1 MRKLFK
7 RCIAGM
13 VCFTLAAGIVPSPLP
28 DMCMAAKAFSWTD
41 IDTDTEQEPES
52 SNEPSDESSD
62 IPFTALAP
70 NPEADFLLGGT
81 DEKMFMYIGKH
92 GVFDIDRSNTEM
104 FPDYCM
110 DILASIDY
118 QSSDDSV
125 LSVNNFGEY
134 QALAVGDATIYV
146 TGFDS
151 EGNELFDTSFSFDIY
166 PDMSSVTLETDS
178 VTLYTVD
185 GSYTDSSIDIKINSP
200 YVLDVYDGVTQ
211 IDMTSSNNSMYIG
224 YEIQDNVL
232 TLASSTPGSTDIKL
246 VINGKEFVIHFKL
259 VSVKMSATSLLL
271 TKGKTKQLKVR
282 GTKEKVTF
290 CSLNPKKVSV
300 TANGKVKAK
309 KTGNA
314 IITAQI
320 GNAKLGCAVSVTTAK
335 KKKVIALANKIA
347 GSSKYDQAKRM
358 ESGYYDCSS
367 LVWRSYSPYG
377 CNFGSANYAPVAA
390 DLAKWLAGRNK
401 LLKGGFSEKNVQSL
415 KINAGDLL
423 FETGSDNGRFK
434 GIYHVE
440 IFTGYDFYGFNENGK
455 PVVIAKWANRP
466 DGYYFYGCGVVGKM

>member
-1 MRKLFK
+1 
-7 RCIAGM
+7 
-13 VCFTLAAGIVPSPLP
+13 
-28 DMCMAAKAFSWTD
+28 
-41 IDTDTEQEPES
+41 
-52 SNEPSDESSD
+52 
-62 IPFTALAP
+62 
-70 NPEADFLLGGT
+70 
-81 DEKMFMYIGKH
+81 
-92 GVFDIDRSNTEM
+92 
-104 FPDYCM
+104 
-110 DILASIDY
+110 
-118 QSSDDSV
+118 
-125 LSVNNFGEY
+125 
-134 QALAVGDATIYV
+134 
-146 TGFDS
+146 
-151 EGNELFDTSFSFDIY
+151 
-166 PDMSSVTLETDS
+166 MSSVTLETDS

-290 CSLNPKKVSV
+290 RSLNPKKVSV

-335 KKKVIALANKIA
+335 KKKLLHLQTKLQAVVSMTKQSVWKVGIMTAAL
-347 GSSKYDQAKRM
+347 
-358 ESGYYDCSS
+358 
-367 LVWRSYSPYG
+367 
-377 CNFGSANYAPVAA
+377 
-390 DLAKWLAGRNK
+390 
-401 LLKGGFSEKNVQSL
+401 
-415 KINAGDLL
+415 
-423 FETGSDNGRFK
+423 
-434 GIYHVE
+434 
-440 IFTGYDFYGFNENGK
+440 
-455 PVVIAKWANRP
+455 
-466 DGYYFYGCGVVGKM
+466 